1 MFDKL
6 INKEKTDTE
15 YYFFSGKGG
24 VGKTSMAAATALWF
38 SNQGKKTL
46 IISTDPAHS
55 LSDSYKTRIGGDIKE
70 LRKKLFAVEIDPQKA
85 MYEYKEKLAPQIQKI
100 DALEGMGL
108 EDMFDV
114 SGLAPGIDEIA
125 AFDKFLQYINSKE
138 YDIIIFDTAPTG
150 HALRFLSLPDVLD
163 SWVGKM
169 IKLRMKLSGMM
180 NMFKK
185 ILPFG
190 DPESDSN
197 FGLEQLEGMKE
208 RIKQAKQIL
217 TNPVKTHYNIVMIPE
232 MMSILESER
241 AIQTLNEYGIPVET
255 IIVNQIFP
263 KKTDCNFC
271 EAKRKQQIERMESI
285 DEKFNKHDI
294 KKVELFKEE
303 VEGFSV
309 LEKLSEKIHS
319 DSS

>member
-1 MFDKL
+1 MLEKL
-6 INKEKTDTE
+6 TRKEKTDTE

-24 VGKTSMAAATALWF
+24 VGKTSMAAATGLHFA
-38 SNQGKKTL
+38 NQGKKTL

-55 LSDSYKTRIGGDIKE
+55 LSDSYKTKIGGDVKE
-70 LRKKLFAVEIDPQKA
+70 LRKNLSAVEIDPQKA
-85 MYEYKEKLAPQIQKI
+85 MMEYKEKLAPQIQKI
-100 DALEGMGL
+100 SVLEGMGL
-108 EDMFDV
+108 EDIFDV
-114 SGLAPGIDEIA
+114 SGSTPGIDEIA

-169 IKLRMKLSGMM
+169 IKLRMKLSGFM

-190 DPESDSN
+190 NPETDGD

-208 RIKQAKQIL
+208 RIEQARQIL
-217 TNPVKTHYNIVMIPE
+217 TNPAKTHYNIVMTPE

-241 AIQTLNEYGIPVET
+241 AIETLKEYGIYVET
-255 IIVNQIFP
+255 IIINQIFP
-263 KKTDCNFC
+263 EKTGCDFC
-271 EAKRKQQIERMESI
+271 EAKRRQQLERMDSI
-285 DEKFNKHDI
+285 NEKFSRQKI

-303 VEGFSV
+303 VEGFDI
-309 LEKLSEKIHS
+309 LEKLSENIYS
-319 DSS
+319 GSS